1 LGQLSTTLYGQRL
14 AVKVVLVGLTLAAT
28 VAHVVLGRSRS
39 RPALT
44 ISRVMAGLAFLLTV
58 AVFFA
63 AARLVSG

>member
-14 AVKVVLVGLTLAAT
+14 AVKVVLVGLTLAVT
-28 VAHVVLGRSRS
+28 VAHVVLGRLRS